1 MLLSRLLQI
10 KTNHTI
16 LKFSCYYLSRI
27 MTSFSF
33 MLTVCPETFS
43 SSNKVAENCPDF
55 LQYGRRIFL
64 VSSATKN
71 LPDKRS
77 AHSYPGDFFIPIT
90 SSYLLFSD
98 HRLFISLSIICICT
112 MFSEVVLILQ
122 ILWCRFYLWI
132 DQLTA

>member
-1 MLLSRLLQI
+1 
-10 KTNHTI
+10 
-16 LKFSCYYLSRI
+16 

-43 SSNKVAENCPDF
+43 FFDKVVENCPDF

-77 AHSYPGDFFIPIT
+77 AYSYPGDFL
-90 SSYLLFSD
+90 YL
-98 HRLFISLSIICICT
+98 
-112 MFSEVVLILQ
+112 
-122 ILWCRFYLWI
+122 
-132 DQLTA
+132 